1 MAIYT
6 IADLRAAVPA
16 RMKSLSDEEL
26 ISDYSKRLDEP
37 YEVTAQAL
45 GVKPRGTLSQIGTS
59 LVKGVDVGLRGMVGK
74 AMEYGA
80 GKLAPGMEEISAAAT
95 SGLPERRAP
104 MQQPGEFQA
113 GLEETG
119 RGLQQRALER
129 EKTYL
134 PADFRKKNWLQQGM
148 IEGAESIPSTAATLG
163 AALINP
169 VAGAGLAYGLYGY
182 SSAKDT
188 YDKLIKEGA
197 SEEDARAAASKVEL
211 LQGGGEAALNA
222 LGAKMFKPFGRAFGA
237 GAATTTGAVAQQ
249 LADTGIVKPFAKAY
263 LTSLIA
269 EPTTEVIQDVGTS
282 MIEQAYG
289 GKKEDLLDIASQSA
303 RAAVGMTVLLGPF
316 GLGAHA
322 MRARGAQEIKAALSD
337 DPNVAPERRAEILQ
351 SVASEARRAGI
362 GTKDITSWVDSQVA
376 MADRQNTA
384 LELMEDA
391 IRGNY
396 AKQFEAAFTA
406 PSGVKVSELGPD
418 NKPVT
423 RELSMG
429 ELLQQQAEQNNAEAE
444 KDLLARENRSPI
456 QVLADIRAA
465 ANDPMSAS
473 VWRFPVS
480 TGVEGGQRGLFAGGP
495 ESLTAPR
502 PALDMLGGGR
512 LAALEGSA
520 PLGAG
525 QLAATRGPIDETA
538 PRPALGLGGLQQTAA
553 GGVPTLTSAGLPVSQ
568 VGQADIER
576 LRAAATQP
584 NAPGPSL
591 AQPANLP
598 GLFRAQPSEI
608 TPSAAV
614 PAASLTAPFMAP
626 PGGVTTAL
634 PSSAPAAPGAFS
646 TAPAAPVAPA
656 AVVPTTKPTKAVK
669 VVKPVKVAKVE
680 KPVKVVAPKK
690 TVIARSIEQAL
701 EEELDI
707 ADRAADSSRAAAIM
721 AEVNK
726 ENLGAEVQGAKQIK
740 APGRMSLS
748 QRSLTGI
755 RDAIFRKS
763 GKVAKAFGNKEQK
776 VVDAVSSF
784 TNSYDAY
791 LNYSSNLA
799 REVKS
804 GTKAKAEERVTKL
817 EDLAKDVQNSLFNL
831 GKSLDNNAKN
841 VEAVVRVVKD
851 TVQQKLAKPGKTKKE
866 TLEAMTSLDTV
877 LSSGWAAAKRES
889 FMSELPDLADVSGQ
903 VIRPSTELQ
912 QKAGGK
918 LVSALEDAAKNGF
931 GNPKGTAAKV
941 GGLKGVLQYLR
952 FNTTPMGRVLARA
965 LRDALDQSENPAKI
979 SFVDKS
985 GSRYDPKTNTVY
997 INRNEQSSEVVLH
1010 EAFHAALQ
1018 WYVYQ
1023 NPNAPAVKQLQLSL
1037 NRALEAKGLE
1047 GKALEVQNI
1056 LQDLVNK
1063 ERGLDAVLELI
1074 SYNATLNE
1082 FRRAMQQLKTGDA
1095 PKSFLESIKSVWA
1108 MYKAIVRRMLGVGD
1122 NVASDVLSASM
1133 QLLEESTKATMPKS
1147 LTGKALNVATTAFSR
1162 WFGNSKVVDKDG
1174 QPLVVYHGTANS
1186 FAEFSSKLLGGA
1198 TGAPSAKLGF
1208 FFAGSPITAN
1218 KYARN
1223 AEKGNRRTK
1232 TETEIRLDIEKESI
1246 EFHVKRIAEEKAR
1259 QTDEAYRNFRDKMK
1273 ENYGVDDSKT
1283 ARQSYDEMIQR
1294 HIDYHEE
1301 SISEKQ
1307 AKVKELENLVEEEN
1321 GIAAKGEKTGANI
1334 IPVFLS
1340 IKNPMVIDQKKS
1352 PYRIMSYYETL
1363 RKAKA
1368 AGHDGVIIKNT
1379 FDGMPQPGW
1388 ITSLIAKV
1396 RKLDTPSD
1404 TIYIAFEPNQIKS
1417 VFNQNPTEAPGIL
1430 EAKVQSST
1438 AMPESPRVAAAGP
1451 NLQMSAQQF
1460 SNYAKTKIPRFTLTQ
1475 TLFNEMGWADWMSQ
1489 ADKKLLAPVNKFIQK
1504 ETPKLA
1510 QAVSFVNSHYNLPTR
1525 AREMLVGM
1533 KDSRRGGTAVSEQL
1547 GQYIANLP
1555 VDQSKALLSYMN
1567 DRLDYL
1573 RGQKTEPAFT
1583 GSDTFMKGMADQAID
1598 NWWKYATEGG
1608 MSAKDRA
1615 VFAGNKV
1622 GNRWVGGLK
1631 FSEGFVFPESVSQLA
1646 SSSFGSRNMRE
1657 LKSRRVKDE
1666 ISSDNIRFRNTVDGD
1681 PILTDKFVGIYNDT
1695 PALRAKLIAGE
1706 SLANVMPD
1714 EFISA
1719 ELFTQA
1725 TPLDDNGQAMLH
1737 DPAFT
1742 WDLQTKGKN
1751 GFRFSAHYDAREAY
1765 SAKKALDV
1773 ANAFQNTMTLLAN
1786 SYSSNTF
1793 AKGLYDYGT
1802 MEVDGETVRD
1812 GSALVFDDIDQ
1823 LNAAMNGTGE
1833 GAKFKPETDS
1843 SKWTY
1848 EIKPDKII
1856 RISSDEARSDTAK
1869 GMFRNRNQWVLVP
1882 KGKDGEVYGALSG
1895 KLVSGSVW
1903 AAIQDASDRRPWI
1916 SIPYAQDIMR
1926 FFKSAMTK
1934 YTPATWGTNVA
1945 TNITMAIADDIPLS
1959 TIPHA
1964 ARLYLGAT
1972 LSKDSRTKLGINLTP
1987 AEEELMVKVLNS
1999 NALLGTFASDE
2010 IKRSIYDAMKAN
2022 LEGEEKNIPS
2032 RIMQMAGIEKA
2043 RIESIE
2049 KLAGKAKDKVVAF
2062 DNLATEWYAMQ
2073 DNIFRVASV
2082 LNYLGQAS
2090 DSGME
2095 INENM
2100 VYRAGKHARDAFLD
2114 YDIDAKAIRMM
2125 RQTAFPFISWPYAA
2139 TKLVG
2144 RLAVH
2149 KPWKLV
2155 NLYLGYAILD
2165 AMLSGLAG
2173 DDDDEETRM
2182 TGPERYREKL
2192 LFGLGPNAYVRI
2204 PFLGDSDN
2212 PVYYHLGKYMFPSSL
2227 LDTSP
2232 NGFMGQSWWPS
2243 AVTPGGPFL
2252 NTAIALTVGV
2262 DPYDGKPLS
2271 DATATNWDKA
2281 VDRAKFVQSTMAPNL
2296 PFLDIREFDKVAD
2309 LIGGRTDL
2317 PENSLSMAMARY
2329 VGLRMYNY
2337 NVDAELE
2344 KQDSAVK
2351 GIEAEYKRS
2360 ISKLRKTMERKDEP
2374 DWDEFYEKEEE
2385 LLKRMDKRIAEL
2397 RGEKYEEE

>member
-525 QLAATRGPIDETA
+525 QLAAMRGPIDETA

-941 GGLKGVLQYLR
+941 DGLKGVLQYLR

-1147 LTGKALNVATTAFSR
+1147 LTGKALNVATTAFRR
-1162 WFGNSKVVDKDG
+1162 WFGDSKVVDDQG
-1174 QPLVVYHGTANS
+1174 QPLIVYHGTIGD
-1186 FAEFSSKLLGGA
+1186 FTEFSKEKLGA
-1198 TGAPSAKLGF
+1198 STMVESAKKGF
-1208 FFAGSPITAN
+1208 FFGGKPEV
-1218 KYARN
+1218 
-1223 AEKGNRRTK
+1223 AERF
-1232 TETEIRLDIEKESI
+1232 S
-1246 EFHVKRIAEEKAR
+1246 RIANRLREGVSL
-1259 QTDEAYRNFRDKMK
+1259 DEAYDNFSKYLESKREVVRQAEASEDKQKIADAQRELKDAEEAFASFSNMNQSIMPVYLSLQNPLVVDQQGKSFRD
-1273 ENYGVDDSKT
+1273 EPYAS
-1283 ARQSYDEMIQR
+1283 I
-1294 HIDYHEE
+1294 IDR
-1301 SISEKQ
+1301 
-1307 AKVKELENLVEEEN
+1307 AVK
-1321 GIAAKGEKTGANI
+1321 GG
-1334 IPVFLS
+1334 
-1340 IKNPMVIDQKKS
+1340 
-1352 PYRIMSYYETL
+1352 Y
-1363 RKAKA
+1363 
-1368 AGHDGVIIKNT
+1368 DGVIIKNT
-1379 FDGMPQPGW
+1379 YDGQSAPTFFDRAV
-1388 ITSLIAKV
+1388 AKLRGKGV
-1396 RKLDTPSD
+1396 PTD
-1404 TIYIAFEPNQIKS
+1404 TIYIAFEPTQIKS
-1417 VFNQNPTEAPGIL
+1417 QFNRGTFDSGSANIL
-1430 EAKVQSST
+1430 EAKVQSGT
-1438 AMPESPRVAAAGP
+1438 AMPESPQVAAAGP

-1583 GSDTFMKGMADQAID
+1583 GSDTFMKGLADQAID

-1608 MSAKDRA
+1608 MSAKDRT

-2232 NGFMGQSWWPS
+2232 SGFMGLSWWPS

-2309 LIGGRTDL
+2309 LIGGRSDL

-2329 VGLRMYNY
+2329 MGLRMYNY

-2351 GIEAEYKRS
+2351 GIEADYKRS
-2360 ISKLRKTMERKDEP
+2360 ISKLRKSMERKDEP